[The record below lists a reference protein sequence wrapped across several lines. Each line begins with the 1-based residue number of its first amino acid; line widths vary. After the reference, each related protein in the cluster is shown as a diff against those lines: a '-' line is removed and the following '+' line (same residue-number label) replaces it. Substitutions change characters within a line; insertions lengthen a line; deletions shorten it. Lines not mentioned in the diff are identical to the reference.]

1 MKKALSILTTLAV
14 ATAIIG
20 GCGNQADEENTRTG
34 ANMSALTATVDGQTY
49 CVQGQ
54 MRIYSD
60 DNGNGVIDSGDDWVS
75 TVDTDCGDPSHQV
88 PLLPDDYL
96 LEIVPTGGLPLC
108 TSTLD
113 GYVSCELNPDP
124 TAFSVN
130 VNVVTPVSVGMIF
143 HYENGFDQNI
153 LFNIGG
159 AEFTLLPPENQE
171 RCGTGPSAPICEPD
185 QACANVDG
193 TGYVCYDNCSL
204 SLGAGG
210 AGGAGPGSAVCAGDE
225 TCSAV
230 GYQTIDQLAT
240 NPALIPVPVQIGV
253 EGDIADGT
261 WLCLPNAAAGGAG
274 GSAGSTP

>member
-34 ANMSALTATVDGQTY
+34 ANIAALTATDGDGNDY
-49 CVQGQ
+49 CVEGT
-54 MRIYSD
+54 IEVFA
-60 DNGNGVIDSGDDWVS
+60 DNNDNGVIDLGDNLSS
-75 TVDTDCGDPSHQV
+75 TILTDCGDPSHQV
-88 PLLPDDYL
+88 PLLPDGYL
-96 LEIVPTGGLPLC
+96 ARIPDAVC
-108 TSTLD
+108 TSDLP
-113 GYVSCELNPDP
+113 GLASCELVPNPTP
-124 TAFSVN
+124 FVVVVN
-130 VNVVTPVSVGMIF
+130 EVANIGLQYVF

-171 RCGTGPSAPICEPD
+171 RCGTGVNAPVCGPD
-185 QACANVDG
+185 QACADVDG
-193 TGYVCYDNCSL
+193 TGLACYDNCSPN
-204 SLGAGG
+204 LGAGG
-210 AGGAGPGSAVCAGDE
+210 AGGAGPGPAVCAGDE

-253 EGDIADGT
+253 EGYIADGA

>member
-34 ANMSALTATVDGQTY
+34 ANIAALTATDSDSNTY
-49 CVQGQ
+49 CISGNIE
-54 MRIYSD
+54 IYYD
-60 DNGNGVIDSGDDWVS
+60 NNGNGALDGGESLVGPVIPTGCSN
-75 TVDTDCGDPSHQV
+75 TSHPV
-88 PLLPDDYL
+88 PLLPGNY
-96 LEIVPTGGLPLC
+96 IVRIPNPVC
-108 TSTLD
+108 TSSLD
-113 GYVSCELNPDP
+113 NVDDCFLVPEF
-124 TAFSVN
+124 TAFTVTE
-130 VNVVTPVSVGMIF
+130 NVVVLVPLQAVF
-143 HYENGFDQNI
+143 QFENDQDHNI

-159 AEFTLLPPENQE
+159 ASISTLPPENQE

-193 TGYVCYDNCSL
+193 TGYVCYDNCSP

-253 EGDIADGT
+253 EGDIADGA